1 MIRAHI
7 TVSLKEDVMDPQGK
21 AVHEALASLGHGSVK
36 RVRVGRY
43 FDVTLEERDLE
54 AARAKLRDMC
64 EALLANTIIERYDI
78 RLEALTTARTG
89 PITEGGA
96 S

>member
-21 AVHEALASLGHGSVK
+21 AVHEALASLGHGTVK

-43 FDVTLEERDLE
+43 FDVTLDESDVE

-64 EALLANTIIERYDI
+64 EALLANTVIERYEI
-78 RLEALTTARTG
+78 RLESLAQARTA
-89 PITEGGA
+89 PITEGGMA
-96 S
+96 

>member
-21 AVHEALASLGHGSVK
+21 AVHEALASLGHGTVK

-43 FDVTLEERDLE
+43 FDVTLEESDLE

-64 EALLANTIIERYDI
+64 EALLANTVIERYEI
-78 RLEALTTARTG
+78 RMESLTQARTA
-89 PITEGGA
+89 PITEGGTA
-96 S
+96 

>member
-7 TVSLKEDVMDPQGK
+7 MVSLKEDVMDPQGK
-21 AVHEALASLGHGSVK
+21 AVHEALASLGHGTVK

-43 FDVTLEERDLE
+43 FDVTLDESDVE
-54 AARAKLRDMC
+54 AVRAKLRDMC
-64 EALLANTIIERYDI
+64 EALLANTVIERYEI
-78 RLEALTTARTG
+78 RLDALTAARTG
-89 PITEGGA
+89 PITEGGT

>member
-21 AVHEALASLGHGSVK
+21 AVHEALASLGHGTVT

-43 FDVTLEERDLE
+43 FDVTLDEGDVE

-64 EALLANTIIERYDI
+64 EALLANTVIERYDI

-89 PITEGGA
+89 PVANGGG